1 MCWRVCVNNFI
12 FIQVKTGNKCITAG
26 GSGMSCFGN
35 LSSGDGLPLLKN
47 SAGIFVFFLER
58 YTECKCQ
65 RRTRAVPS
73 HDIGPSKVR
82 C

>member
-47 SAGIFVFFLER
+47 SAGIFVFFFL
-58 YTECKCQ
+58 
-65 RRTRAVPS
+65 S
-73 HDIGPSKVR
+73 DIPNANARGEHAPYPATI
-82 C
+82 